1 MKRLFSAT
9 PLRRTGRWRRAGKAA
24 AAGIAAAAVLA
35 SVAVPANA
43 ALDPFPINGTT
54 PTSPPGSY
62 TEQVLASNGDNA
74 IDPVLGRYY
83 RIVGMADLGNGVLLA
98 AYDGRP
104 DGADAPSA
112 NSIVQRRSTDNGVTW
127 GAPTYIARGQASSG
141 GSQRYGFSDPSYVV
155 DKTTGAVFNFHV
167 YSKNQGFGGS
177 VIGNDDANLNVIS
190 SEVSVSTDGGLSW
203 STDPANQPALP
214 TPSSYLA
221 GSKYADFAG
230 PLITNVVK
238 PNGTTVAGVNNVGG
252 VVSMFASSG
261 EGIQLKYGAHAGR
274 LIQQFAGKIIQPNGS
289 STIQAY
295 SVYSDDHGKTW
306 QMGAPTG
313 TAMDENKSVE
323 LSNGNVM
330 LNSRDNA
337 GGHGRKTAISTDGG
351 VSYGAVTNNAS
362 LIDPTNNAGL
372 TRMYPGAASG
382 SADAKKLLFSNA
394 ASTSSR
400 SNGTVRYSCDDGA
413 SWSSARQFK
422 SGAMSYSTITAL
434 NDGTFGVLYEGD
446 NNTITFGKFDEA
458 WLAPL
463 CASVTA
469 APASVPNGGT
479 TELNFT
485 VTNNDSQPLQASTL
499 SLQDAVDWA
508 SEPVQVPAV
517 PGGAT
522 VTIQLPVTSPSYLK
536 AGNRTLTGVLDTGT
550 GKIQTAATVTITGGA
565 TANVTG
571 AYVYGQ
577 RNDAGRDLAASPY
590 GTGDAVPYQF
600 KVYSAGNITESV
612 RPISGTF
619 FPFIPA
625 DGAGN
630 CRFGA
635 LAVGASYLCS
645 TPKHTVTAA
654 EAAQGYF
661 VPTSSWVTGVD
672 NNSVD
677 HTFAVTGDEV
687 DLLVRNP
694 ALSGTVSAHWTA
706 GTPGW
711 PYAVAGD
718 TIDYSYT
725 VSNTGNV
732 ALSSLAAGGISFSQ
746 SALGVGESATAA
758 SSYTLTAAD
767 IAAGHVAGV
776 SIAVTAGNGAKP
788 AALQLTGQPTLLLVQ
803 PAKPD
808 FSPALSVQKLEGAPP
823 VDLGLGTDKY
833 HTGQTVTVHNAEFGQ
848 WYYVYLNK
856 RSTPIGWYFPNQQN
870 SFEFV
875 LPADAKN
882 GMDDLVVLDS
892 AGRQLS
898 FGALQVAPSGSK

>member
-1 MKRLFSAT
+1 MRK
-9 PLRRTGRWRRAGKAA
+9 PDRRNLRWRRAGKAA
-24 AAGIAAAAVLA
+24 AAGMAAAALIA
-35 SVAVPANA
+35 SVAVPASA
-43 ALDPFPINGTT
+43 ALNPFPANGTT

-83 RIVGMADLGNGVLLA
+83 RIVAMADLGNGVLLA

-112 NSIVQRRSTDNGVTW
+112 NSIVQRRSTDNGASW
-127 GAPTYIARGQASSG
+127 GAPTYIARGQESSA

-155 DKTTGAVFNFHV
+155 DKTTGTVFNFHV

-177 VIGNDDANLNVIS
+177 VIGNDDTNVNVIS
-190 SEVSVSTDGGLSW
+190 SEVSVSTDGGVSW

-214 TPSSYLA
+214 TPSTYSR

-238 PNGTTVAGVNNVGG
+238 PNGAAVGGVQNVGG

-289 STIQAY
+289 TTLQAY
-295 SVYSDDHGKTW
+295 SVYSDDHGRSW
-306 QMGAPTG
+306 QMGTPTG
-313 TAMDENKSVE
+313 TGMDENKAVE

-330 LNSRDNA
+330 LNSRDSA

-351 VSYGAVTNNAS
+351 ASYGAVSNNAS

-372 TRMYPGAASG
+372 TRMYPAAPAG

-434 NDGTFGVLYEGD
+434 SDGTFGVLYEGD
-446 NNTITFGKFDEA
+446 SNTITFGKFDQT

-469 APASVPNGGT
+469 APASVPNGAST
-479 TELNFT
+479 TLNFSIS
-485 VTNNDSQPLQASTL
+485 NKDSQPLPASTL
-499 SLQDAVDWA
+499 SLQDAVDWTSDA
-508 SEPVQVPAV
+508 VHVPAV

-536 AGNRTLTGVLDTGT
+536 AGNQTLTGVLDTGT
-550 GKIQTAATVTITGGA
+550 GKIQTAAIVTITGGA

-577 RNDAGRDLAASPY
+577 RKDAGRDLAASPY
-590 GTGDAVPYQF
+590 TPGDAVPYKF
-600 KVYSAGNITESV
+600 RIYSAGNITESV
-612 RPISGTF
+612 RPISGNF
-619 FPFIPA
+619 APFIPA
-625 DGAGN
+625 DGGGN

-635 LAVGASYLCS
+635 LAVGASYVCS
-645 TPKHTVTAA
+645 TPKHTVTAT

-661 VPTSSWVTGVD
+661 VPTSSWVTGAD

-677 HTFAVTGDEV
+677 HTLAVTGEEV

-694 ALSGTVSAHWTA
+694 RLTGTVSVRWTA
-706 GTPGW
+706 KTPGW
-711 PYAVAGD
+711 PYAAVGD

-725 VSNTGNV
+725 VTNTGNV
-732 ALSSLAAGGISFSQ
+732 ALSNLAASGISFSQ
-746 SALGVGESATAA
+746 SALGVGESATAT
-758 SSYTLTAAD
+758 SSYAVTAAD

-776 SIAVTAGNGAKP
+776 SVGVSAENGAKS
-788 AALQLTGQPTLLLVQ
+788 AALQLTGQPTLLVVQ
-803 PAKPD
+803 PAKPG
-808 FSPALSVQKLEGAPP
+808 FTPELSVQKLKGTAP

-833 HTGQTVTVHNAEFGQ
+833 RTGQTVTVHNAGFGQ

-856 RSTPIGWYFPNQQN
+856 HSTPIGWYFPNQQN
-870 SFEFV
+870 SFDFV

-892 AGRQLS
+892 AGHQLS
-898 FGALQVAPSGSK
+898 FGAFQVTPSGSK